1 MFANHGERNETQS
14 AGHAE
19 TERFMSSS
27 SMQQSEVVINVNNW
41 GYRMVFFC
49 AVGLSRYYH
58 VVVRDIE
65 QDVGE

>member
-1 MFANHGERNETQS
+1 
-14 AGHAE
+14 
-19 TERFMSSS
+19 MSSS

-49 AVGLSRYYH
+49 AVGFSRYYH